1 MTWREINK
9 AVMER
14 YPVTDR
20 ERGCASEK
28 RKRDELRALARQR
41 IENEFTVPNA
51 ASKIFIK
58 LKNSGTD
65 DVFFDDVR
73 VFPKHGE
80 MKSFVYDPVTLRFVA
95 ELDENNYATFY
106 EYDEQGNLVRIK
118 KETERGIMTINENRI
133 SLPKE

>member
-41 IENEFTVPNA
+41 IENE
-51 ASKIFIK
+51 SQRKEKICETQ
-58 LKNSGTD
+58 GTD
-65 DVFFDDVR
+65 
-73 VFPKHGE
+73 KQE
-80 MKSFVYDPVTLRFVA
+80 
-95 ELDENNYATFY
+95 
-106 EYDEQGNLVRIK
+106 I
-118 KETERGIMTINENRI
+118 
-133 SLPKE
+133 